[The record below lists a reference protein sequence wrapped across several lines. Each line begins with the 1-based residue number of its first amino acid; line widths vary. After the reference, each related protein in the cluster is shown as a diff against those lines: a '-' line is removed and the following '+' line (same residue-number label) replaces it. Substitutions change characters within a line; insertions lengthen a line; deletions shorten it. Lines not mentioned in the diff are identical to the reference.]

1 MFNTVQEAFNYYRN
15 ASLEEIETR
24 AGEIKGTIETDPEAD
39 ITKLNIEISGLNQA
53 KENIKDKQQTQ
64 NEKGSD
70 NVEQR
75 SYNPITGTQLRGQQD
90 INKDNIFGSEE
101 YRSAFFKTMLGQ
113 NLSDIEQR
121 TFNTAM
127 QQQDAEHRADEFAS
141 SSNSSAVLPEQTLNE
156 VIKKARTQGGLLA
169 HVRSFNMPTKIK
181 IPIGNP
187 EDKALWHEEGKYV
200 EADKPITSYVQFEAN
215 EILKIFSISVK
226 AKTMSISAFE
236 SYLVEELT
244 NCVVEAIEYALI
256 NGTGTNQG
264 QGILTGVKW
273 DTKNSLTLS
282 GKYTDFTKA
291 LGLLKRGYAQ
301 NAKFAM
307 SNATLYNTVYG
318 VEDGNKRPIFVQD
331 AQRENVGYIFGK
343 PVIIDDNIEDGTI
356 ILGDFNY
363 VGYNLPQGIML
374 ECSRESSFRS
384 GLIDYR
390 AMAVADT
397 RVLMDEAFVK
407 LSGSSTTSSASA

>member
-1 MFNTVQEAFNYYRN
+1 MFNTVQEAFNHYRN
-15 ASLEEIETR
+15 ASLEDIETR
-24 AGEIKGTIETDPEAD
+24 AGQIRGTIENDPEAD
-39 ITKLNIEISGLNQA
+39 ITKLNIEIEGLNQA
-53 KENIKDKQQTQ
+53 KANIQEKEQEQVEN
-64 NEKGSD
+64 
-70 NVEQR
+70 R
-75 SYNPITGTQLRGQQD
+75 SYNPITGQQFKQNNE
-90 INKDNIFGSEE
+90 IQNNNVFGTEE
-101 YRSAFFKTMLGQ
+101 YRSAFFKKMLGQ
-113 NLSDIEQR
+113 ELSDVEQR
-121 TFNTAM
+121 SFNHAM
-127 QQQDAEHRADEFAS
+127 DIQKSEHRADEFTS
-141 SSNSSAVLPEQTLNE
+141 SSNASAVIPEQTLNE
-156 VIKKARTQGGLLA
+156 VIRRARTQGGLLA
-169 HVRSFNMPTKIK
+169 NVRSFNMPTKIR
-181 IPIGNP
+181 IPISTP
-187 EDKALWHEEGKYV
+187 QERAEWHTEGAKV
-200 EADKPITSYVQFEAN
+200 EADKVVTTAVSFEAN
-215 EILKIFSISVK
+215 EIIKIFSISVK

-256 NGTGTNQG
+256 NGTGNNQG
-264 QGILTGVKW
+264 QGILTGITW
-273 DTKNSLTLS
+273 NDENSLELT

-291 LGLLKRGYAQ
+291 LGMLKRGYAQ

-318 VEDGNKRPIFVQD
+318 VVDNNQRPIFIQD

-374 ECSRESSFRS
+374 ESSRESSFRS

-397 RVLMDEAFVK
+397 RVLVDDAFVK
-407 LSGSSTTSSASA
+407 LTSASSDVGA

>member
-1 MFNTVQEAFNYYRN
+1 MFNTVQEAFNHYRN
-15 ASLEEIETR
+15 ASLEDIETR
-24 AGEIKGTIETDPEAD
+24 AGQIRGTIENDPEAD
-39 ITKLNIEISGLNQA
+39 VTKLNIEIEGLNQA
-53 KENIKDKQQTQ
+53 KENIK
-64 NEKGSD
+64 EKEQEQ
-70 NVEQR
+70 VEQR
-75 SYNPITGTQLRGQQD
+75 SYNPITGQQFKQ
-90 INKDNIFGSEE
+90 NNEFNNTNVFGTEE
-101 YRSAFFKTMLGQ
+101 YRSAFFKKMLGKE
-113 NLSDIEQR
+113 LSDVEQR
-121 TFNTAM
+121 SFNHAM
-127 QQQDAEHRADEFAS
+127 EQQRVENRATGFTS
-141 SSNSSAVLPEQTLNE
+141 SSDASAVIPEQTLNE
-156 VIKKARTQGGLLA
+156 VIRRARTQGGLLA
-169 HVRSFNMPTKIK
+169 NVRSFNMPTKIR
-181 IPIGNP
+181 IPIGTP
-187 EDKALWHEEGKYV
+187 QERAEWHVEGAEVEPDKAVTTAVK
-200 EADKPITSYVQFEAN
+200 FEAN
-215 EILKIFSISVK
+215 EIIKIFSISVK

-256 NGTGTNQG
+256 NGTGSGQG
-264 QGILTGVKW
+264 QGVLKGVSW
-273 DTKNSLTLS
+273 DESNSLTLS

-363 VGYNLPQGIML
+363 LGYNLPQGIML
-374 ECSRESSFRS
+374 ESSRESSFRS

-397 RVLMDEAFVK
+397 RVLVDEAFVK
-407 LSGSSTTSSASA
+407 LSSASTTTSASA

>member
-1 MFNTVQEAFNYYRN
+1 MFNTVQEAFNHYRN
-15 ASLEEIETR
+15 ASLEDIETR
-24 AGEIKGTIETDPEAD
+24 AGEIRGTIENDPEAD
-39 ITKLNIEISGLNQA
+39 VTKLNIEIEGLNQA
-53 KENIKDKQQTQ
+53 KENIK
-64 NEKGSD
+64 EKEQEQ
-70 NVEQR
+70 VENR
-75 SYNPITGTQLRGQQD
+75 SYNPITGQQFKQNNE
-90 INKDNIFGSEE
+90 IQNNNVFGTEE
-101 YRSAFFKTMLGQ
+101 YRSAFFKKMLGQ
-113 NLSDIEQR
+113 ELSDVEQR
-121 TFNTAM
+121 SFNHAM
-127 QQQDAEHRADEFAS
+127 DIQKSEHRADEFTS
-141 SSNSSAVLPEQTLNE
+141 SSNASAVIPEQTLNE
-156 VIKKARTQGGLLA
+156 VIRRARTQGGLLA
-169 HVRSFNMPTKIK
+169 NVRSFNMPTKIR
-181 IPIGNP
+181 IPISTP
-187 EDKALWHEEGKYV
+187 QERAEWHTEGAKV
-200 EADKPITSYVQFEAN
+200 EADKVVTTAVSFEAN
-215 EILKIFSISVK
+215 EIIKIFSISVK

-256 NGTGTNQG
+256 NGTGKNQG
-264 QGILTGVKW
+264 QGILTGITW
-273 DTKNSLTLS
+273 NDSNSLTLS

-291 LGLLKRGYAQ
+291 LGMLKRGYAQ

-331 AQRENVGYIFGK
+331 AQRDNVGYIFGK

-374 ECSRESSFRS
+374 ESSRESSFRS

-397 RVLMDEAFVK
+397 RVLVDDAFVK
-407 LSGSSTTSSASA
+407 LTSASSDVGA

>member
-1 MFNTVQEAFNYYRN
+1 MFDTVQEAFNHYRS

-24 AGEIKGTIETDPEAD
+24 AREIKGQIDTDPETNV
-39 ITKLNIEISGLNQA
+39 TKLNIEIEGLNQA
-53 KENIKDKQQTQ
+53 KENIKEKENQQV
-64 NEKGSD
+64 E
-70 NVEQR
+70 EQR
-75 SYNPITGTQLRGQQD
+75 SYNPITGAQLRGQHEVPT
-90 INKDNIFGSEE
+90 KNIFGSEE
-101 YRSAFFKTMLGQ
+101 YRSAFFKTMLGK

-121 TFNTAM
+121 TFNRAM
-127 QQQDAEHRADEFAS
+127 EQQDIEHRSDEFAS
-141 SSNSSAVLPEQTLNE
+141 SSNSSAVLPETTLNE
-156 VIKKARTQGGLLA
+156 VISKARTRGGLLA
-169 HVRSFNMPTKIK
+169 NVRTFNMPTKIR
-181 IPIGNP
+181 IPVGTP
-187 EDKALWHEEGKYV
+187 QDRAEWHTEGEEV
-200 EADKPITSYVQFEAN
+200 EADKPVTASVQFEAN
-215 EILKIFSISVK
+215 EILKVFSISVK

-256 NGTGTNQG
+256 NGTGRGQG

-273 DTKNSLTLS
+273 DKNNSLTLT

-291 LGLLKRGYAQ
+291 LGMLKRGYAQ
-301 NAKFAM
+301 NANFAM

-318 VEDGNKRPIFVQD
+318 VMDNNQRPIFIQD
-331 AQRENVGYIFGK
+331 AQRENVGYVFGK
-343 PVIIDDNIEDGTI
+343 QVIVDDNIPDGTI

-374 ECSRESSFRS
+374 ESSRESSFRS

-397 RVLMDEAFVK
+397 RVLMDEAFIK
-407 LSGSSTTSSASA
+407 LSSASSVSSPSSSSEA